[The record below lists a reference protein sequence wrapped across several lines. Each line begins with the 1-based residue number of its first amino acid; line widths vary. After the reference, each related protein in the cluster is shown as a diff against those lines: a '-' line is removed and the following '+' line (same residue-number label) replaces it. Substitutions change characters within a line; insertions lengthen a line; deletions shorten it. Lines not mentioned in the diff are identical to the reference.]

1 MMGQDRMRQD
11 SKRKKRKG
19 IGHDGKGKRKGG
31 KQKDGTGQNR
41 KGKKRKRQDR
51 METNITEKGRER
63 TGQDETY
70 MYSMELDRWDRKEIE
85 GTDGMRRKEMDETRQ
100 EV

>member
-1 MMGQDRMRQD
+1 
-11 SKRKKRKG
+11 
-19 IGHDGKGKRKGG
+19 
-31 KQKDGTGQNR
+31 
-41 KGKKRKRQDR
+41 

-85 GTDGMRRKEMDETRQ
+85 GTDGMRKKEMDETRQ
-100 EV
+100 EVLGTGQNGTEWEGKRVEGKFRYYSSP